1 MKAGGVPRKASERAA
16 QLRAALDEHNYRY
29 YVLDAPTIE
38 DAEYDALFREL
49 QALERE
55 YPALATAD
63 SPTQRVGAEPAA
75 EFDAVTHRVPMLS
88 LSNAF
93 TPEEASAFDRRVRE
107 TLGIDEVVYEVEP
120 KFDGLAVNLVYEHG
134 LFTLGA
140 TRGDGY
146 VGENVTANVRT
157 VNVIPLKLSAA
168 GEPPPRYLE
177 VRGEVLMLKRDFARL
192 NAAQAARGE
201 KTFVNPRNAAAG
213 ALRQLDPKMTAAR
226 RLTFFAYGVGEV
238 EWTAPRRAPRTQ
250 SALLDFLAA
259 LRLPVARERGVVRG
273 FDGLLAYY
281 RKIGATR
288 ESLPF
293 QIDGVVYKVDD
304 LDQQVALGYV
314 SRAPRFALAHKFPA
328 EEMATEVLGIDVQ
341 VGRTGALTPVARL
354 KPVFVGGVTVTNAT
368 LHNEDEVRR
377 KDVRVGDTVLVRRAG
392 DVIPEVVRVLM
403 EKRRPGAREF
413 LMPGK
418 CPECGSAVVRLP
430 DEAVARCSGGLV
442 CPAQVK
448 QALLHF
454 ASRRA
459 MDIEGMGEK
468 LVDQL
473 VDAHIV
479 RTPAD
484 LYKLGVAALAELERM
499 AEKSAA
505 NVVAAIDKSRRTTLA
520 RFIFALGIR
529 HVGEATAKELARHFG
544 KFAALMAADEAALL
558 EVADVGP
565 VLAQSIRQF
574 FAEAHNRAVIAQLR
588 AAGVEWAES
597 APERATKG
605 RFAGLTFVLTGA
617 LPTLSRDEA
626 KELIEQHGGKVAG
639 SVSKKTHYVVAGAEA
654 GSKLDRAGE
663 LGVPVLDEKQLRR
676 LLHGAG

>member
-1 MKAGGVPRKASERAA
+1 MTAAAVPRKASERAA

-29 YVLDAPTIE
+29 YVLDEPSIE
-38 DAEYDALFREL
+38 DAAYDALFREL
-49 QALERE
+49 QALEGD

-63 SPTQRVGAEPAA
+63 SPTQRVGAQPAA
-75 EFDAVTHRVPMLS
+75 EFEAVTHRVPMLS
-88 LSNAF
+88 LGNAF
-93 TPEEASAFDRRVRE
+93 SAEEAGAFDRRVRE
-107 TLGIDEVVYEVEP
+107 ALGIDEVVYEVEP
-120 KFDGLAVNLVYEHG
+120 KFDGLAVNLVYERG
-134 LFTLGA
+134 QFTLGA

-146 VGENVTANVRT
+146 VGENVSANVRT
-157 VNVIPLKLSAA
+157 VKAIPLKLAA
-168 GEPPPRYLE
+168 ANQAPPRYLE

-213 ALRQLDPKMTAAR
+213 ALRQLDSRMTADR
-226 RLTFFAYGVGEV
+226 RLSFFAYGVGEV
-238 EWTAPRRAPRTQ
+238 EWRAPSRAPRTQ
-250 SALLDFLAA
+250 AALLDLLAA
-259 LRLPVARERGVVRG
+259 LHLPVARERTVVHG
-273 FDGLLAYY
+273 LDGLLGYY

-288 ESLPF
+288 DALPF
-293 QIDGVVYKVDD
+293 QIDGVVYKVND
-304 LDQQVALGYV
+304 LAQQAALGYV

-377 KDVRVGDTVLVRRAG
+377 KDVRVGDTVVVRRAG
-392 DVIPEVVRVLM
+392 DVIPEVVRVLT
-403 EKRRPGAREF
+403 EKRPPGARAF
-413 LMPGK
+413 VLPKK

-430 DEAVARCSGGLV
+430 DEAIARCSGGLV

-454 ASRRA
+454 AGRRA
-459 MDIEGMGEK
+459 MDIEGLGEK

-473 VDAHIV
+473 VDARIV

-484 LYKLGVAALAELERM
+484 LYKLGVAALAALERM
-499 AEKSAA
+499 ADKSAA
-505 NVVAAIDKSRRTTLA
+505 NVVAAINKSRKTTLA

-544 KFAALMAADEAALL
+544 KLDALVTADEAALL

-574 FAEAHNRAVIAQLR
+574 FAEPHNREVIAQLR
-588 AAGVEWAES
+588 AAGVEWPES
-597 APERATKG
+597 SPQRAAPG
-605 RFAGLTFVLTGA
+605 RLAGKTFVLTGT
-617 LPTLSRDEA
+617 LPTLTRDEA
-626 KELIEQHGGKVAG
+626 KEWIERHGGKVAG
-639 SVSKKTHYVVAGAEA
+639 SVSKKTHYVVAGADP
-654 GSKLDRAGE
+654 GSKIDRAGE
-663 LGVPVLDEKQLRR
+663 LGVPVIDEKQLKE
-676 LLHGAG
+676 LLHGVR